1 MNKLNDVQVLR
12 LMLAGRPLTAEQC
25 EVWEIVR
32 NRITEEKE
40 RHFQGYQLEYVINRH
55 KVSSVAKD
63 LIKRHLITPE
73 VSGDKQT
80 FTVTET
86 GRIVAITEQQ
96 EFGFEL
102 PNVVEYA

>member
-1 MNKLNDVQVLR
+1 MSKLNDVQVLR
-12 LMLAGRPLTAEQC
+12 LMLEGKPLTAEQC
-25 EVWEIVR
+25 EVWDEFK

-40 RHFQGYQLEYVINRH
+40 RRFVGYQLEYVINGH
-55 KVSSVAKD
+55 KMSGVTKD

-80 FTVTET
+80 FAVTET

>member
-1 MNKLNDVQVLR
+1 MSKLNDIAVLR
-12 LMLAGRPLTAEQC
+12 LMLDGKALTVESC
-25 EVWEIVR
+25 PVFEIVR
-32 NRITEEKE
+32 NRVTDEKE
-40 RHFQGYQLEYVINRH
+40 THFQGYQLEYAINGK

-73 VSGDKQT
+73 VDGDKQT

-86 GRIVAITEQQ
+86 GRIVAVTEQQ

>member
-1 MNKLNDVQVLR
+1 MSKLNDIAVLR
-12 LMLAGRPLTAEQC
+12 LMLEGRPLTAEQC

-40 RHFQGYQLEYVINRH
+40 RHFQGYQLEYVIDGE
-55 KVSSVAKD
+55 KVSDIVKK
-63 LIKRHLITPE
+63 LIKRHLITPDAD
-73 VSGDKQT
+73 GDKQT
-80 FTVTET
+80 FTITET

>member
-1 MNKLNDVQVLR
+1 MSKLNDIQVLR
-12 LMLAGRPLTAEQC
+12 LMLEGKPLTVEQC
-25 EVWEIVR
+25 EVWDEFR

-40 RHFQGYQLEYVINRH
+40 RRFVGYQLEYVINGK

-63 LIKRHLITPE
+63 LIKRHLIEPD
-73 VSGDKQT
+73 VDLDRQT
-80 FTVTET
+80 FGVTET